1 MVTRGFYVEAIMSKT
16 TMSLSKNMSHSVLRT
31 FSSCAQK
38 LLFCPL
44 TIHIIVVPMLKEGTP
59 DTCVMPPECTNKDD
73 NDVSV
78 LEGQGTGGMLSIH
91 YPRSRLLSTQ
101 LRSA

>member
-1 MVTRGFYVEAIMSKT
+1 
-16 TMSLSKNMSHSVLRT
+16 
-31 FSSCAQK
+31 
-38 LLFCPL
+38 
-44 TIHIIVVPMLKEGTP
+44 MLKEGTP